1 MRTSRLSKFR
11 GFTLV
16 ELMIVV
22 AIIGVLAALA
32 IYGVSRYLRNAK
44 TAEARS
50 AIGAMAKGNI
60 SFYNAEQGVT
70 GVIPEGT
77 DAGVTRVICDTGS
90 VNRPMPASV
99 PTGTKY
105 QTKMADWS
113 DGSAGKGWP
122 CLKFSM
128 EQPQYFQYDYSAS
141 GYNTATATFTA
152 FASGDLNGDGKT
164 SRFTYAGAVQSGKV
178 TMAPAIAEVNPD
190 E

>member
-44 TAEARS
+44 TGEARS
-50 AIGAMAKGNI
+50 SIGAMAKGNI
-60 SFYNAEQGVT
+60 SFYNAEQGKT
-70 GVIPEGT
+70 TVIAEGT

-90 VNRPMPASV
+90 ANRPMPATV
-99 PTGTKY
+99 PSGTKF
-105 QTKMADWS
+105 QTSQAMWS
-113 DGSAGKGWP
+113 DGAAGKGWP

-128 EQPQYFQYDYSAS
+128 EQPQYYQYDYSAT

-152 FASGDLNGDGKT
+152 IAVGDLNGDGKT
-164 SRFTYAGAVQSGKV
+164 SLFTYAGSVQNGKV